1 MLAVTLLGFLLTGAA
16 TLIGFSRLDGSY
28 NASRL
33 VRKEAAVAKSLG
45 FALKTGVG
53 GAVEATSLS
62 WTVMPGAFAD
72 RILEI
77 EAVHG
82 VPLAVYR
89 LDGSLFVTSSA
100 SRPNESGFATEVD
113 SDVLIALAQGAER
126 WEVPIGNGDYLAYW
140 YQVNSE
146 GRPVALVALRY
157 ASRTLEAGGRL
168 DFLRTLGAV
177 FVLVFFV
184 AIGLAFLLAKSISQ
198 PLSRL
203 GAMMERMDVTQDR
216 GFEPLEYH
224 TDGGDEI
231 ARLVERYNRMAE
243 NVRRSA
249 AALAKSERESA
260 WREMAMQVAH
270 EIKNPLTP
278 IRLSAERIKRK
289 FAPQVGGGSD
299 QLERMTDVIVRQTDE
314 LSRIVDEFSQFAR
327 MPEPDCR
334 PTDFGDFLRGTV
346 LLQESGQPD
355 VKFTLDLPDETLW
368 IDADAS
374 MIGRAVTN
382 LLKNAGE
389 SIGDRK
395 AQQPDHR
402 GEVRISATQTDRSVV
417 VEISD
422 NGTGLPEDR
431 ARLLE
436 PYVTN
441 RVSGTGLGLSIVVKT
456 IEEHGGTFALID
468 AEAFDEEARPGAKA
482 VIKLPRLA
490 DSAAQKIDLG
500 IPA

>member
-16 TLIGFSRLDGSY
+16 TLIGFSRLDGAY

-53 GAVEATSLS
+53 GTVEATSLS

-89 LDGSLFVTSSA
+89 LDGSLFVTSTA
-100 SRPNESGFATEVD
+100 SRPNESGFATEVNP
-113 SDVLIALAQGAER
+113 DVLIALAQGAER

-146 GRPVALVALRY
+146 SRPVALVALRY

-184 AIGLAFLLAKSISQ
+184 AIGLAYLLAKSISQ
-198 PLSRL
+198 PLSKL
-203 GAMMERMDVTQDR
+203 GAMMERMDVTQDK

-224 TDGGDEI
+224 TESGDEI

-278 IRLSAERIKRK
+278 MKLGIQQMERRALNPDSDSADLRDRVVKLSGILQGQIDLLARI
-289 FAPQVGGGSD
+289 A
-299 QLERMTDVIVRQTDE
+299 
-314 LSRIVDEFSQFAR
+314 DEFSSMAR
-327 MPEPDCR
+327 LPQGEFRVLSLRAALESVVELHGKPEMG
-334 PTDFGDFLRGTV
+334 PTLVMEGDAQV
-346 LLQESGQPD
+346 Q
-355 VKFTLDLPDETLW
+355 
-368 IDADAS
+368 
-374 MIGRAVTN
+374 
-382 LLKNAGE
+382 
-389 SIGDRK
+389 GDRDQIIRLFGNLVLN
-395 AQQPDHR
+395 AQQAIGAGPGR
-402 GEVRISATQTDRSVV
+402 
-417 VEISD
+417 VEIRVNSDVSEVEVED
-422 NGTGLPEDR
+422 NGPGMPPEV
-431 ARLLE
+431 AHKAFE
-436 PYVTN
+436 PRFTT
-441 RVSGTGLGLSIVVKT
+441 RGSGTGLGLAIVKAIADRHQWAVEF
-456 IEEHGGTFALID
+456 ISEEGKGTRFLI
-468 AEAFDEEARPGAKA
+468 
-482 VIKLPRLA
+482 RL
-490 DSAAQKIDLG
+490 K
-500 IPA
+500 P